1 MTLFEDNDE
10 DDNEEQFEIEAELR
24 QEEY

>member
-1 MTLFEDNDE
+1 MTLFDDEEDE
-10 DDNEEQFEIEAELR
+10 QEEQFEIEAELR